1 MAWRRAIVFASSTAK
16 YLEVITMVKGLGILL
31 IVAGVTSIAVAVRKI
46 QEITRKALKDDVA
59 EPVQAADNDA
69 QVEIAKAEAPR
80 NARRFG
86 NVDAYLAHQ
95 MEGSEKPNQQYPF
108 LMRVREQFDE
118 KEIPGLSVSSK
129 IGDIWAC
136 RATVEAIDLLAT
148 DARVLCIEGSPRG
161 HLE

>member
-1 MAWRRAIVFASSTAK
+1 MIKVF
-16 YLEVITMVKGLGILL
+16 GLLL
-31 IVAGVTSIAVAVRKI
+31 IVVGVTTVAVGARAIQNIIQKAATADEDEPQKI
-46 QEITRKALKDDVA
+46 
-59 EPVQAADNDA
+59 P
-69 QVEIAKAEAPR
+69 

-86 NVDAYLAHQ
+86 NVDAYLVHQ
-95 MEGSEKPNQQYPF
+95 IEGSEKPNQQYPF

-148 DARVLCIEGSPRG
+148 DARVHCIEGSPRG